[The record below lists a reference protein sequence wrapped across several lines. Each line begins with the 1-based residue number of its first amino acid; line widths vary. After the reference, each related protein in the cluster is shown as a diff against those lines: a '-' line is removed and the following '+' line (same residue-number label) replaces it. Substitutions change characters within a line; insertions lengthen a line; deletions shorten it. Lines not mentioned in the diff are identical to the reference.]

1 MAPSSYLLDRYG
13 YQIVYDS
20 GLPLNSKLSDIIK
33 DGEWFWAAARSEDLV
48 AIQAKLH
55 EVDVGGSDLTV
66 WDTRNGKYSY
76 AATWERIREVFP
88 IVSSW
93 KLVWFPMAI
102 PKHSF
107 ILWLTF
113 RDALVTKQK
122 MHSWRYTGP
131 SLCPFCYGAFES
143 RAHLFFRCSFS
154 SRIWLHLM
162 IACSLVNVPLDWEV
176 MFSWGAYLP
185 NPWATLGRLSLG
197 ASIYHIWR

>member
-66 WDTRNGKYSY
+66 WDTRNGKYSC
-76 AATWERIREVFP
+76 AATWERIKEVFLV
-88 IVSSW
+88 VSWW

-102 PKHSF
+102 PMHSF

-113 RDALVTKQK
+113 RDALVTKHK
-122 MHSWRYTGP
+122 MHSWGYTGP

-143 RAHLFFRCSFS
+143 
-154 SRIWLHLM
+154 
-162 IACSLVNVPLDWEV
+162 
-176 MFSWGAYLP
+176 
-185 NPWATLGRLSLG
+185 
-197 ASIYHIWR
+197 